1 MTASGAPEFRPP
13 PPRAVARFSDILE
26 GLGQGDRPRLDVGEV
41 LLAFGER
48 GQGAIMLI
56 FALIN
61 FLPLPPGGTTITGA
75 PLVVLSAELAS
86 GRDIIWLPRRI
97 MAASVSRQT
106 LRKSLGW
113 LIPLIRFAEN
123 LSRPRLPW
131 LTGRIGCEL
140 IGIAC
145 LFLSV
150 VLVLPIPLGNIAP
163 AVTIAL
169 FSLGMM
175 QRDGLAVILGW
186 IATAISVGLLALV
199 WRVVLAAVQGL
210 LENAAS
216 WLPG

>member
-1 MTASGAPEFRPP
+1 MTAPGAPEPQP
-13 PPRAVARFSDILE
+13 AAPAPVARFSDILE

-41 LLAFGER
+41 LEAFGER

-86 GRDIIWLPRRI
+86 GRDIIWLPRAI
-97 MAASVSRQT
+97 MTASVSRET

-113 LIPLIRFAEN
+113 LIPLIRLAEN

-131 LTGRIGCEL
+131 LTGHFAQEL
-140 IGIAC
+140 IGVAC

-169 FSLGMM
+169 FSLGVM
-175 QRDGLAVILGW
+175 QRDGIAVILGW
-186 IATAISVGLLALV
+186 VATATSLGLLALV

-210 LENAAS
+210 VEAATA
-216 WLPG
+216 LAPG